1 AARANLPEIRAA
13 LPAAARGALDHA
25 ETLEHLDATRPRAA
39 SAEHHDMT
47 VSAAHRALEE
57 PDAFSGFAADEAQI
71 ARVVEAIAGP
81 RIEETA
87 TKAQSLVEFLKARGG
102 ILDEGGEL
110 KAIGAEARGR
120 APRGRGRPDRRVP
133 LDVAREAAEEAGYIG
148 RAGETQTTS
157 VADLLDAID
166 EELRGGKI
174 YAREDL
180 DAVGAGTDQDAAR
193 AGLEANVAEI
203 ARHAGPAVDDRVLR
217 AAAELS
223 LAEGIDP
230 LDALERAV
238 MRADLAESGPQRS
251 GEPLPGW
258 SDAELEA
265 AEAARGREPVPA
277 GIADPAAWPDEY
289 AIAPGEIEEFA
300 GLEIPAE
307 DGRLVPLS
315 AYVDAIAHEEGLAAI
330 VRACRT

>member
-1 AARANLPEIRAA
+1 
-13 LPAAARGALDHA
+13 
-25 ETLEHLDATRPRAA
+25 
-39 SAEHHDMT
+39 
-47 VSAAHRALEE
+47 
-57 PDAFSGFAADEAQI
+57 
-71 ARVVEAIAGP
+71 
-81 RIEETA
+81 
-87 TKAQSLVEFLKARGG
+87 
-102 ILDEGGEL
+102 
-110 KAIGAEARGR
+110 
-120 APRGRGRPDRRVP
+120 
-133 LDVAREAAEEAGYIG
+133 
-148 RAGETQTTS
+148 
-157 VADLLDAID
+157 
-166 EELRGGKI
+166 
-174 YAREDL
+174 
-180 DAVGAGTDQDAAR
+180 R

-265 AEAARGREPVPA
+265 AAAARGSEPVPA